1 MATEKTSQKRYSN
14 EYKFNM
20 VLILVMIIITI
31 CDVCFV
37 EWA

>member
-31 CDVCFV
+31 YDVCFV